1 MDNIEKTQFRYLS
14 STTKKLLMVFQALNK
29 MNGFL
34 LMLLFYSICANAN
47 SFIPDKTVEY
57 KNAKVVFKNNNII
70 VSTGKI
76 ERVWNWTG
84 KGLQTV
90 NIKNQLTGEEYAKI
104 DSKYQCDWDL
114 PGAINDTTRAELIDF
129 NVSESDDEGFTN
141 KHLQVITTIKYP
153 EAKLEVR
160 HVIWVFPNA
169 PGIRTQLRVK
179 AMDGFS
185 SKNLPDKEGER
196 MDCGYKIAVPSARCE
211 YLPLN
216 FTIENARRYWG
227 YYNNPGG
234 RHDPSR
240 EMLKETVVTGYPLFL
255 TEDNN
260 WASGLSVEYNDGG
273 DGVCIVKESP
283 KCVNQQSHYTG
294 SYYSGPNGLAVT
306 GWGLTPDEIV
316 IDRYRECWATWTII
330 WSQGNDGLQL
340 ALKQFDRARYPVFP
354 ERDMFILSNTWGPAD
369 PDGAR
374 FAEKDYLMKEI
385 PALAK
390 LGIDVMQ
397 IDYGW
402 QKGGKGYDYRNAH
415 GFSPKYKNGWKDIKA
430 EADKYGLRFGL
441 WITAKLSTAEELNK
455 NIDELG
461 FVSWKVDFDSLAS
474 RADYEDRI
482 KKYREVMKHAW
493 MKTQFTLCP
502 EYDDPRY
509 GWYYCKEYGS
519 IYFQNIQES
528 LPAHLT
534 MVPYQ
539 VLRQH
544 WLMSKY
550 FNSNKLQVM
559 LQNPKRTN
567 PERSDAPQHSHS
579 YCFAMG
585 VPFVPCFFQSAQY
598 LDARGQVELKNF
610 ITLYKKHR
618 EAIFNCY
625 TFPIGDKPDNHSWSG
640 FQMLNEDDKSS
651 NYLLL
656 FRELHNTQNQ
666 KPIQLKLLAGKTIN
680 ITNLETGESSVQKI
694 PADGNIIF
702 KIKEPGSYLFLQYAI
717 L

>member
-1 MDNIEKTQFRYLS
+1 MTFQVLNIK
-14 STTKKLLMVFQALNK
+14 
-29 MNGFL
+29 NGSL

-47 SFIPDKTVEY
+47 PFISDRTVEY
-57 KNAKVVFKNNNII
+57 KNAKVIFENNKII

-76 ERVWNWTG
+76 ERTWNWTG

-90 NIKNQLTGEEYAKI
+90 SLKNQLTGEEYAKT

-129 NVSESDDEGFTN
+129 NVTESDDEGFSN
-141 KHLQVITTIKYP
+141 KHLQVITIIKYP
-153 EAKLEVR
+153 AAKLEVK
-160 HVIWVFPNA
+160 HVIWVFSNA

-196 MDCGYKIAVPSARCE
+196 MDCGHIIAVPSARCE

-216 FTIENARRYWG
+216 FTVENARRYWG

-240 EMLKETVVTGYPLFL
+240 EMLEETIVTGYPVFL
-255 TEDNN
+255 PEDNN
-260 WASGLSVEYNDGG
+260 WASGLSVEYNNGEDGIC
-273 DGVCIVKESP
+273 VVKESP

-306 GWGLTPDEIV
+306 GWGLIPEEIV
-316 IDRYRECWATWTII
+316 TGRYRECWATWTIV

-354 ERDMFILSNTWGPAD
+354 ERDMFILSNSWGPAD
-369 PDGAR
+369 PYGDQ
-374 FAEKDYLMKEI
+374 FTEEDFLMKEI
-385 PALAK
+385 PALGK

-397 IDYGW
+397 IDDGW
-402 QKGGKGYDYRNAH
+402 QKGGHFNDAH
-415 GFSPKYKNGWKDIKA
+415 DFSPKYKNGWKDIKA

-441 WITAKLSTAEELNK
+441 WITAKLSTVEELNK

-474 RADYEDRI
+474 RSDYEARA

-493 MKTQFTLCP
+493 MRTQFTLCP
-502 EYDDPRY
+502 EYEDPRY

-550 FNSNKLQVM
+550 FNSNKLQVL

-585 VPFVPCFFQSAQY
+585 VPFVPVFFQSAQY
-598 LDARGQVELKNF
+598 LDEQGQDELKNF
-610 ITLYKKHR
+610 IALYKKQR
-618 EAIFNCY
+618 QSIFNCY
-625 TFPIGDKPDNHSWSG
+625 TFPIGDKPDNQSWSG

-680 ITNLETGESSVQKI
+680 ITNLETGESRVQKI
-694 PADGNIIF
+694 STDGNIF
-702 KIKEPGSYLFLQYAI
+702 FTIKEPGSYLFLQYAI

>member
-1 MDNIEKTQFRYLS
+1 MKFWNNNKDRHSLLLVIFFCLTNVTGYSNS
-14 STTKKLLMVFQALNK
+14 SDQ
-29 MNGFL
+29 
-34 LMLLFYSICANAN
+34 
-47 SFIPDKTVEY
+47 TVEY
-57 KNAKVVFKNNNII
+57 KNAKVIYRNNKII

-76 ERVWNWTG
+76 ERTWNWTG

-90 NIKNQLTGEEYAKI
+90 SIKNQQSGKEYGNI
-104 DSKYQCDWDL
+104 ESKYHCDWDI
-114 PGAINDTTRAELIDF
+114 PGAINDSTQAELVNFEVKED
-129 NVSESDDEGFTN
+129 DDEGFSN
-141 KHLQVITTIKYP
+141 KHLEVVTTFKYP
-153 EAKLEVR
+153 DAKLEIQ
-160 HVIWVFPNA
+160 HVIWVFSDA

-179 AMDGFS
+179 ALEGFS
-185 SKNLPDKEGER
+185 PKGLPDKEGKR
-196 MDCGYKIAVPSARCE
+196 IDCGHWIAVSSARTE

-216 FTIENARRYWG
+216 FNVENARRYWG
-227 YYNNPGG
+227 YYNNPGS

-240 EMLKETVVTGYPLFL
+240 EMLEETVVTGYPVFI

-260 WASGLSVEYNDGG
+260 WASGLSVEYNKGNDGIC
-273 DGVCIVKESP
+273 VVKESP
-283 KCVNQQSHYTG
+283 KCVNQQAHYTG
-294 SYYSGPNGLAVT
+294 SYYSGPDGLAVT
-306 GWGLTPDEIV
+306 GWGLTPEEIV
-316 IDRYRECWATWTII
+316 TDRYRECWATWTIV
-330 WSQGNDGLQL
+330 WTGGNDGMQL

-354 ERDMFILSNTWGPAD
+354 ERDLFILSNTWGPAN
-369 PDGAR
+369 PGGAQ
-374 FAEKDYLMKEI
+374 FTEEDFLMKEI

-397 IDYGW
+397 IDDGW
-402 QKGGKGYDYRNAH
+402 QKGGGSSAARD
-415 GFSPKYKNGWKDIKA
+415 FSPKYENGWKDIKA

-441 WITAKLSTAEELNK
+441 WVTAQLATTEEMNK
-455 NIDELG
+455 NLDELG
-461 FVSWKVDFDSLAS
+461 FIAWKADFDHLTNRS
-474 RADYEDRI
+474 DYEARA
-482 KKYREVMKHAW
+482 KKYRDVLKHSW

-509 GWYYCKEYGS
+509 GWYYFKEYGS

-567 PERSDAPQHSHS
+567 PDRSDAPQHSHS

-598 LDARGQVELKNF
+598 LDAKGQEELENF
-610 ITLYKKHR
+610 ITLFKKHR

-625 TFPIGDKPDNHSWSG
+625 TFPIGDKPDNQSWSG
-640 FQMLNEDDKSS
+640 FQMMNEDNKNS

-656 FRELHNTQNQ
+656 FRELHNTQIQ
-666 KPIQLKLLAGKTIN
+666 KSIQLKLLAGKTIKLTN
-680 ITNLETGESSVQKI
+680 IETGKSWVQKV
-694 PADGNIIF
+694 PADGNVNF
-702 KIKEPGSYLFLQYAI
+702 TMKEPGSYQFLQYVVM
-717 L
+717 